1 MTIRMGFFDTIERT
15 QFFQNYSFTFIS
27 RKNLKDL
34 DAKIFH
40 GNIWDSHHLL
50 FKFLMQFRIC
60 LLNVFQTNLSL
71 YLPSSVS
78 LLSYIGDYGVFD
90 SRIAALI
97 KDQNHIHIM

>member
-1 MTIRMGFFDTIERT
+1 MPVSMMGFFHTIEKT
-15 QFFQNYSFTFIS
+15 PIFILLVHFHFTEKS
-27 RKNLKDL
+27 KDL